1 IVDQTSLFSFHP
13 EEILLAKQLNPA
25 IPTLL
30 LRYFDPKKPETLKP
44 SEVAHEVLASH
55 ANILGIN
62 KESVSQELVNLMH
75 RRAITVGVY
84 TVNTEE
90 WIKKLIDM
98 DVDGIVSDFPD
109 LLMRT
114 LNNI

>member
-1 IVDQTSLFSFHP
+1 MP
-13 EEILLAKQLNPA
+13 EEILLAKQLNPN

-30 LRYFDPKKPETLKP
+30 LRYFDPKKLETLKP
-44 SEVAHEVLASH
+44 IEVSREVLSAH

-62 KESVSQELVNLMH
+62 KESVSPELVNLMH
-75 RRAITVGVY
+75 KRAITVGVY

-90 WIKKLIDM
+90 WMKKLIDM
-98 DVDGIVSDFPD
+98 DIDGIVSDYPD

-114 LNNI
+114 LRSN